1 MKVIL
6 SRKGFDS
13 AAGGIPSPILGDQL
27 ISLPIP
33 RAYSGDDYRKLSFQ
47 YQGQEFSYAKLLKDL
62 NVNFYSECHLDPDL
76 IQDVKP
82 RQAAWQPAL
91 GQAGN
96 AAAELLEVEIGDLF
110 LFFGNFR
117 QATYTKG
124 RFQFLKGSP
133 EMHVI
138 WGYLKV
144 KQIYDQRQIESGQIP
159 EALQDHPHVR
169 ETEFHQKSHNL
180 VFASTEAESGVFQFS
195 EQHILSD
202 LSQKPYKKSFWKALP
217 FLKPQGKRIKMVKK
231 GLWNSGG
238 RGQEFICKISK
249 PKQFEQWFNLLQSQ
263 SKP

>member
-13 AAGGIPSPILGDQL
+13 AAGGIPSPILGKQL

-33 RAYSGDDYRKLSFQ
+33 RAYSGDDYRNLSFTH
-47 YQGQEFSYAKLLKDL
+47 QGEHFNYAKLLKDL

-76 IQDVKP
+76 IRGVKS
-82 RQAAWQPAL
+82 RAGAWQPAL

-96 AAAELLEVEIGDLF
+96 AAAEILEVEVGDLF

-117 QATYTKG
+117 QAVFSNG
-124 RFQFLKGSP
+124 RFHFLKDSP

-144 KQIYDQRQIESGQIP
+144 TEIYDQAQIESGEIP
-159 EALQDHPHVR
+159 QALQYHPHVR
-169 ETEFHQKSHNL
+169 EADFHQKNHNL
-180 VFASTEAESGVFQFS
+180 VFASTEENSGIFEFS
-195 EQHILSD
+195 EKHILSD
-202 LSQKPYKKSFWKALP
+202 LNQKSYKKSYWNALP
-217 FLKPQGKRIKMVKK
+217 FLAPQTNRIKKVKK

-238 RGQEFICKISK
+238 RGQEFICKIK
-249 PKQFEQWFNLLQSQ
+249 KRKQFDAWLNQLHKP
-263 SKP
+263 SKI

>member
-13 AAGGIPSPILGDQL
+13 AAGGIPSPILDHQL

-33 RAYSGDDYRKLSFQ
+33 RAYSGDDYRNLSFT
-47 YQGQEFSYAKLLKDL
+47 YQGEHFNYAKLLKDL

-76 IQDVKP
+76 IRGVKS
-82 RQAAWQPAL
+82 RAAAWQPAL

-96 AAAELLEVEIGDLF
+96 AAAELLEVEVGDLF

-117 QATYTKG
+117 QATYSEG
-124 RFQFLKGSP
+124 RFQFVKGSP

-144 KQIYDQRQIESGQIP
+144 EAIYDQKQIEKGQIH
-159 EALQDHPHVR
+159 ETLQYHPHVR
-169 ETEFHQKSHNL
+169 EVDFHQKSHNL
-180 VFASTEAESGVFQFS
+180 VFASSEAESGIFQFS
-195 EQHILSD
+195 KQHILSNLD
-202 LSQKPYKKSFWKALP
+202 QKPYKKSFWRALP
-217 FLKPQGKRIKMVKK
+217 FLQPQSKRIKKVKN

-238 RGQEFICKISK
+238 RGQEFICKIK
-249 PKQFEQWFNLLQSQ
+249 KQKQFDAWLNQLHKKSNL
-263 SKP
+263 